1 LEQARYDC
9 IESKVSQ
16 ILQELFTEKI
26 FKAREG
32 QNNGSGDLEFRL
44 SEQKILSVTER
55 IE

>member
-16 ILQELFTEKI
+16 ILQELFPEKI

-32 QNNGSGDLEFRL
+32 EKNGSGGLEFKL
-44 SEQKILSVTER
+44 SEQKILIVTER